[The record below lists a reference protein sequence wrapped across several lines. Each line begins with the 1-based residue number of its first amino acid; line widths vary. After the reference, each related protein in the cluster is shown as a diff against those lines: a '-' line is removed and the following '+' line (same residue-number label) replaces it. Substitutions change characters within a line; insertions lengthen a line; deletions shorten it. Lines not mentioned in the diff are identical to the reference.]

1 MDRTIQVSKYLT
13 IELLP
18 GTDNS
23 DPALRI
29 FTNHDP
35 ELCFVVFLS
44 EIHLLRDGLIE
55 AGARLTEL
63 ETEARRQRS

>member
-1 MDRTIQVSKYLT
+1 MDLTIQVSKHLT

-18 GTDNS
+18 STDNS

-29 FTNHDP
+29 FTHRDP
-35 ELCFVVFLS
+35 ELSFIVFLS

-55 AGARLTEL
+55 AGARLAEV
-63 ETEARRQRS
+63 ETEARRQRG

>member
-1 MDRTIQVSKYLT
+1 MDRTIPVGKHLT

-18 GTDNS
+18 STDNS

-29 FTNHDP
+29 FTNRDP
-35 ELCFVVFLS
+35 ELSFIVFLS

-55 AGARLTEL
+55 AGARLAEV